1 MNNTW
6 NKQQCDVIVEDIQKY
21 FDNLIVPFT
30 FTEEDRELMMDD
42 LSAMVLERFDY
53 PGHDEE

>member
-6 NKQQCDVIVEDIQKY
+6 NKQQCDQIIEDIEKY

-30 FTEEDRELMMDD
+30 FCEEDREYMMDD
-42 LSAMVLERFDY
+42 ISAMVLERFDY

>member
-6 NKQQCDVIVEDIQKY
+6 NKQQCDIIVEDIQKY

-53 PGHDEE
+53 SGHDEE